1 MSQIAAE
8 DGGASLSGGGC
19 FSGIAELGGDL
30 LGEQEMEEE
39 KEEIEHGFD
48 DGGLYCS

>member
-1 MSQIAAE
+1 MSQVAAE
-8 DGGASLSGGGC
+8 GGGASSSGGGC
-19 FSGIAELGGDL
+19 FSGIAELGSDL

-39 KEEIEHGFD
+39 EEIEHGFD

>member
-1 MSQIAAE
+1 MSQVAAE
-8 DGGASLSGGGC
+8 DGGC

-39 KEEIEHGFD
+39 EIEHGFD